1 MNQALKSVVE
11 TFPNNSD
18 EYIMVQSLC
27 AHAVDENAMSSRAGT
42 WTEFRKT
49 LLKVGRISFIDNC

>member
-1 MNQALKSVVE
+1 MNQALKSVVQ

-27 AHAVDENAMSSRAGT
+27 AHAVDENAISSRAGR
-42 WTEFRKT
+42 WAEFQKL
-49 LLKVGRISFIDNC
+49 LLKVSR